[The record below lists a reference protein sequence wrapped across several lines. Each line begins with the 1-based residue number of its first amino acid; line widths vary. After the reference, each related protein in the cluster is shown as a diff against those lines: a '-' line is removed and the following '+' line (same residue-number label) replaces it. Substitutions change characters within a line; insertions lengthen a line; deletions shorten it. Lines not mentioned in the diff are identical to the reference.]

1 MDFGYLPKTNIET
14 GNLRSETQL
23 RTSIKEL
30 QVSQYINHVNKSLI
44 LYSSL
49 DQKFGNIPQSGIID
63 DRTKKLLRTSR
74 CGVPDFDT
82 KDFESGNHR
91 HRKTRY
97 PRFVVQGPKWENLN
111 VTWR

>member
-30 QVSQYINHVNKSLI
+30 QVSYLNTSSINHTYYLPLN
-44 LYSSL
+44 
-49 DQKFGNIPQSGIID
+49 QKFGNIPQSGIID